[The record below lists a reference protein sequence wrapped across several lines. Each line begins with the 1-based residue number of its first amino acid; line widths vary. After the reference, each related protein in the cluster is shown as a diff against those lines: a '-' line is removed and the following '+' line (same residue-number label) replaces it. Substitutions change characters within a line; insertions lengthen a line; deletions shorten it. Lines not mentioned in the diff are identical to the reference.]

1 MLCLKIKF
9 EIGRRIV
16 GRMVKDLA
24 LIVVASS
31 VVIAGGYKIPEQS
44 LNSMALGAAYV
55 AHTTGAD
62 TNYYNPA
69 NMSFMDESKSYV
81 EGGLTLA
88 HLPENVYSYGPLSGE
103 SEVEDLP
110 IPFFHYV
117 AKPIGDF
124 RWGVS
129 MVAPGGLTKRWETP
143 SIFQK
148 ASAEEFTLKVIE
160 LNPSMSYKISDN
172 LSIGAGLRLIYSE
185 GVVKS
190 DSTEANAVPS
200 SPIPYAISRD
210 MEGDTFEFGY
220 NLALAYKPTSDI
232 NLAVTYR
239 SNIDLTEE
247 GTATLSYDGTV
258 DPEYGADVTV
268 PLPAALN
275 IAISKTWNDKFTL
288 EFNYERTYWSEYE
301 TLDFNYDR
309 AIDDN
314 PYRDVLIGAFDLP
327 KAKNWKDT
335 DTFRL
340 GATIKMDNKI
350 TAMMGFA
357 IDETPAPV
365 ETLGFELPDSDAKI
379 FSMGFR
385 YQQTENLSWGAAF
398 LYDSKE
404 SISLVPGAHDD
415 STSLLNAGGSFHEG
429 GAYLTTVGIAYEY

>member
-1 MLCLKIKF
+1 MGKMLK
-9 EIGRRIV
+9 G
-16 GRMVKDLA
+16 LA
-24 LIVVASS
+24 LSAVASS
-31 VVIAGGYKIPEQS
+31 VVMAGGYKIPEQS

-88 HLPENVYSYGPLSGE
+88 HLPSNVYSLGPASGE

-117 AKPIGDF
+117 APAIGDF

-143 SIFQK
+143 FQK
-148 ASAEEFTLKVIE
+148 ATAEEFTLKVVE
-160 LNPSMSYKISDN
+160 LNPSMSYKIADN
-172 LSIGAGLRLIYSE
+172 FSIGGGLRLIYSE
-185 GVVKS
+185 GIVKS
-190 DSTEANAVPS
+190 NSADANAINPLVPS
-200 SPIPYAISRD
+200 VARD
-210 MEGDTFEFGY
+210 MEGDTIEFGY

-239 SNIDLTEE
+239 SNIDLGEE
-247 GTATLSYDGTV
+247 GTAILSASGFPVYNGDASV
-258 DPEYGADVTV
+258 EV

-288 EFNYERTYWSEYE
+288 EFNYERTYWSEYK
-301 TLDFNYDR
+301 TLDFEYGGAN
-309 AIDDN
+309 ID
-314 PYRDVLIGAFDLP
+314 PLTPVFDDP
-327 KAKNWKDT
+327 IARNWKDT
-335 DTFRL
+335 NTFRL
-340 GATIKMDNKI
+340 GATIQMDNKI

-357 IDETPAPV
+357 IDETPVPE
-365 ETLGFELPDSDAKI
+365 ETIGFELPDSDAKI

-385 YQQTENLSWGAAF
+385 YQQSENLSWGAAF

-404 SISLVPGAHDD
+404 SLSLTPGAHEDP
-415 STSLLNAGGSFHEG
+415 TSVLNNGGTFTGG
-429 GAYLTTVGIAYEY
+429 GAYLTTIGVAYEY